1 MMFGGAVLNASAFI
15 GGSYLV
21 KYLSGNKTDTEKIR
35 HDKALEKY
43 QRDYAEYQEKRQ
55 KLIDWKIKK
64 KDEKYQASKNISKTN
79 EQFAL
84 YSQMQPMESGRASL
98 EEPKFSD
105 YYRPSNNQKM
115 GEMAYVGGGMLAL
128 GYMASKLF

>member
-1 MMFGGAVLNASAFI
+1 MIGGAVLNATAFV
-15 GGSYLV
+15 GGSYLA

-35 HDKALEKY
+35 HDKAMEKY

-55 KLIDWKIKK
+55 KLMDRKMKK
-64 KDEKYQASKNISKTN
+64 KDEKYQATKNISTTN

-84 YSQMQPMESGRASL
+84 YEQMH
-98 EEPKFSD
+98 EPKFSD

-115 GEMAYVGGGMLAL
+115 GEMVYVGGGMLVI
-128 GYMASKLF
+128 GYIASKFL

>member
-1 MMFGGAVLNASAFI
+1 MASIAFMIGGAVLNATAFV
-15 GGSYLV
+15 GGSYLA
-21 KYLSGNKTDTEKIR
+21 KYLSGNKTDAEKIR
-35 HDKALEKY
+35 HDKAMEKY

-55 KLIDWKIKK
+55 KLMDWKIKK
-64 KDEKYQASKNISKTN
+64 KDEKYQASKNISTTN

-84 YSQMQPMESGRASL
+84 YEQMH
-98 EEPKFSD
+98 EPKFSD

-128 GYMASKLF
+128 GYMASKFL

>member
-1 MMFGGAVLNASAFI
+1 MASFAMMIGGAIFNATAFV
-15 GGSYLV
+15 GGNYLA

-55 KLIDWKIKK
+55 KLMDWKMKK
-64 KDEKYQASKNISKTN
+64 KDEKYQASKNISTTN
-79 EQFAL
+79 EQFEL
-84 YSQMQPMESGRASL
+84 YEQMQ
-98 EEPKFSD
+98 EPKFSD

-115 GEMAYVGGGMLAL
+115 GEMVYVGGGMLVL